1 MEADALAK
9 LYGRR
14 TEHDNSAVSSS
25 GHRANKHEDS
35 ESDDIGRF
43 SYEVIGL
50 KDQQYL
56 CKIPELE
63 ETVIPDANDTL
74 SKLDEEKELARA
86 NDKGWELLSEMQG
99 NCIYFWSGWWSY
111 SYCFGE
117 GVRQFHQLP
126 PRPGHPPYPPV
137 EDPTVAGFV
146 LGSLQGTLPGKKA
159 ETTSDEKGLSKGLA
173 AMKATGHLETRGG
186 NKYLVQRLGG
196 GTVCDLTEKPRR
208 IEVQVRV
215 ISRFL
220 QYSTN
225 VASSTAIRL
234 HKNACI

>member
-1 MEADALAK
+1 V
-9 LYGRR
+9 
-14 TEHDNSAVSSS
+14 EHDSSLVTS
-25 GHRANKHEDS
+25 LGQRTSKHGDGN
-35 ESDDIGRF
+35 SDDTGRF
-43 SYEVIGL
+43 SYEVMSL

-126 PRPGHPPYPPV
+126 SRPGTPAYPPV
-137 EDPTVAGFV
+137 EDPTVSGYVRDRYKGHCQIRKWKRQA
-146 LGSLQGTLPGKKA
+146 TKK
-159 ETTSDEKGLSKGLA
+159 D
-173 AMKATGHLETRGG
+173 
-186 NKYLVQRLGG
+186 
-196 GTVCDLTEKPRR
+196 
-208 IEVQVRV
+208 
-215 ISRFL
+215 
-220 QYSTN
+220 
-225 VASSTAIRL
+225 
-234 HKNACI
+234 